1 MKASLV
7 LIRHGKSVW
16 NAQNRFTGWVD
27 VPLAAEGWEEA
38 ARAGR
43 LLADRSFDVAF
54 SSHLQRAITTLQVV
68 LRENRSGRTPIFL
81 PAEGTLPRESYQPGT
96 TEFPAYLYV
105 TALAERHYGDLQG
118 LNKDEVLAQHG
129 EAQFKAWRRGFDT
142 PPPRGESLKDTCER
156 VRPYFQNHIRPHLAA
171 GRQVLIAAHGNS
183 LRGLTKDLEGISDAD
198 IMGLEIPTGI
208 PIVYDLEVTPESI
221 QIVSKSILE

>member
-1 MKASLV
+1 MQASLV
-7 LIRHGKSVW
+7 LIRHGKSIW

-43 LLADRSFDVAF
+43 LLAGRSFDVAF

-81 PAEGTLPRESYQPGT
+81 PAEGTLPRESYQPGGN
-96 TEFPAYLYV
+96 EFPAYLYA

-129 EAQFKAWRRGFDT
+129 EAQFKIWRRGYDT
-142 PPPRGESLKDTCER
+142 PPPHGESLKDTCER
-156 VRPYFQNHIRPHLAA
+156 VRPYFETQIRPHLVA

-183 LRGLTKDLEGISDAD
+183 LRGLTKDLEDISDAD
-198 IMGLEIPTGI
+198 IMGLEIPTGV
-208 PIVYDLEVTPESI
+208 PIVYDLEVTPESTHI
-221 QIVSKSILE
+221 ISKAILE